1 MEVESLIKRGRK
13 FDQVIEGAS
22 RVFMAEWF
30 EGASVDT
37 IAREAGVSKAT
48 LYSYFPDK
56 KLLFIEVAQR
66 EITRQASLIAEIDH
80 NGLSAREVLTQ
91 IGTNLATLLL
101 SKFGISVYRVVIAE
115 AGRFPEIGQQFYCQC
130 PCVTVERMM
139 AFFKHAEDLGELKVE
154 DPHLA
159 AHQFAELCKADC
171 FFEVLLGIKPSVSAE
186 DIKRVVDSAVEMFL
200 TRYGTAA

>member
-22 RVFMAEWF
+22 RVFMAEGF

-37 IAREAGVSKAT
+37 IAREAGVSNAT

-91 IGTNLATLLL
+91 I
-101 SKFGISVYRVVIAE
+101 
-115 AGRFPEIGQQFYCQC
+115 
-130 PCVTVERMM
+130 
-139 AFFKHAEDLGELKVE
+139 
-154 DPHLA
+154 
-159 AHQFAELCKADC
+159 
-171 FFEVLLGIKPSVSAE
+171 
-186 DIKRVVDSAVEMFL
+186 
-200 TRYGTAA
+200 

>member
-13 FDQVIEGAS
+13 FDQVIDGAS
-22 RVFMAEWF
+22 RVFMAEGF

-80 NGLSAREVLTQ
+80 DGLSAREVLTQ
-91 IGTNLATLLL
+91 IGTNLATLLM

-115 AGRFPEIGQQFYCQC
+115 AGRFPEIGQQFYCQG
-130 PCVTVERMM
+130 PCVTVDRMM
-139 AFFKHAEDLGELKVE
+139 AFFKNAEW
-154 DPHLA
+154 P
-159 AHQFAELCKADC
+159 
-171 FFEVLLGIKPSVSAE
+171 
-186 DIKRVVDSAVEMFL
+186 R
-200 TRYGTAA
+200 